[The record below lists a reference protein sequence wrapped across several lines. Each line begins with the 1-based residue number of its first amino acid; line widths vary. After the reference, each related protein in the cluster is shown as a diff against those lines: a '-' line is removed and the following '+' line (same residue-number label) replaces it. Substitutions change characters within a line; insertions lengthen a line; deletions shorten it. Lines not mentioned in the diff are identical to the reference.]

1 MTEIV
6 AKESRVKRLQD
17 FGLPQVFIENI
28 GNIEELEF
36 RVESEDSA
44 YYYLPSILNYDIL
57 VGKEVTPI
65 FCCGVSFTVLLQEND
80 DERIVYFELECDE
93 IYRDYGTN
101 VELLLMDIMIEYY
114 DDTVEDGVSLED
126 FIQVGNKI
134 GFAKSEELYR
144 LRNLSVEEYNEK
156 YEDVDG
162 WRIEIAEALGV
173 V

>member
-1 MTEIV
+1 M
-6 AKESRVKRLQD
+6 
-17 FGLPQVFIENI
+17 
-28 GNIEELEF
+28 
-36 RVESEDSA
+36 
-44 YYYLPSILNYDIL
+44 
-57 VGKEVTPI
+57 
-65 FCCGVSFTVLLQEND
+65 SFTVLLQEND